1 MEELTHVGD
10 TGKITMVNITSKE
23 VTQRSATAHCLV
35 IVPTAVLNLLENGE
49 IKAPKGAVFQT
60 AILAGIMG
68 AKKTGELIPLCHPIA
83 LDNCNIEITIN
94 ANNAIEITCT
104 ANVTAKTGVEM
115 EALTGASI
123 AALTIYDMC
132 KAVSHD
138 ILISNIQLIQKTGGK
153 NDFTRTK

>member
-10 TGKITMVNITSKE
+10 TGKITMVNIASKE
-23 VTQRSATAHCLV
+23 VTQRSATAQCLV
-35 IVPTAVLNLLENGE
+35 IVPSTVLNLLENGE
-49 IKAPKGAVFQT
+49 IKAPKGAVFRT

-83 LDNCNIEITIN
+83 LDICNIEITIN